1 MTILGTLKDCD
12 GDLTSQLSC
21 SLITI
26 TFLVNTNL
34 TAVFQSTADKGK

>member
-12 GDLTSQLSC
+12 GDLTSQSSC
-21 SLITI
+21 SLITM